1 MARVSD
7 HDTTKESVQLQ
18 EFVDEITSLFNAGTF
33 EIQSSASQP
42 PAYDAPQEP
51 QLVLS
56 KVGAT
61 VRLYCSYLG
70 TWYYVALTS

>member
-1 MARVSD
+1 MAKVSD
-7 HDTTKESVQLQ
+7 HDTSKESIQMQ
-18 EFVDEITSLFNAGTF
+18 EFTDEVSALLNNGSF
-33 EIQSSASQP
+33 EIQSGASHP
-42 PAYDAPQEP
+42 PDYDAPQEP
-51 QLVLS
+51 QLVMA

>member
-1 MARVSD
+1 MAKISD
-7 HDTTKESVQLQ
+7 HDMIRESIQVQ
-18 EFVDEITSLFNAGTF
+18 EFVDEVTELFNNGSF
-33 EIQSSASQP
+33 EIQTSASHP
-42 PAYDAPQEP
+42 PGFDAPQEP
-51 QLVLS
+51 QLVLA